1 MFENIKSVWNWNG
14 LNYGQYS
21 VPLSHVVCAGLQE
34 IVNLNLKCDSTALL
48 FIIATLLCLAE
59 AFSEAAF
66 NPPPDHVC
74 VLVCVLTGAVPR
86 AESGAQSQPK
96 QKKEK

>member
-1 MFENIKSVWNWNG
+1 MWLCV
-14 LNYGQYS
+14 
-21 VPLSHVVCAGLQE
+21 GLQE

-59 AFSEAAF
+59 AFSEASF

-74 VLVCVLTGAVPR
+74 VRVCVLTGAVPR